1 MKFLK
6 PKAKSKMTENQV
18 TAQVGDKEITIGSG
32 HITKQADGTVTV
44 QMGETIVMT
53 AVVAATKGR
62 DGQDWFPLQVDY
74 RERASA
80 CGQIPGNYFRREG
93 RPSDKEILTCRL
105 TDRPIRPLF
114 SKGWFN
120 ECQVY
125 GLLLSADGENE
136 PDVMS
141 ILGASAALMVSDI
154 PWAGPLGAV
163 RVARIDGKFVANP
176 TNDELAE
183 SDLDLLYV
191 GNETDVVMYEG
202 SADQIT
208 EVDFIEALKFGQE
221 CCVPQ
226 IEAQKELAKI
236 CGKEKR
242 DISDQLFV
250 VPPAIFEKAEEL
262 GGGDRIVEAL
272 LTVAKLERERKVSAI
287 KDEVATKLR
296 EEFGED
302 QVTDSVVEQ
311 AFYHIQKTALR
322 GLILD
327 KGKRLDGRSL
337 DELRAIQC
345 EVGVLPR
352 THGSALFTRGETQ
365 ALVTTTLGTTDAT
378 QRFDNYTG
386 GPDSKQF
393 ILHYNFPNYSVG
405 ETGRIMGPGRREVG
419 HGALAERSLLP
430 MLPMDDN
437 YPYAVRQI
445 AEILESNGSSSMASV
460 CGGSLSLLDAGV
472 EMKGACAG
480 ISIGICTQLDD
491 NDKIE
496 KYRILTD
503 IMGWEDAFCDMDC
516 KIAGSKE
523 GITGFQLDLK
533 LKGLP
538 MNIMEEAIEAA
549 RVARHAIIDI
559 MNETISEPG
568 EMSPYA
574 PRITQLK
581 VDPDKIGMIIGPGG
595 KNIKRIVEESG
606 CEVNIEDDGT
616 VNIYSL
622 NPEGMKVAIEEIEG
636 MTAEAEIGKI
646 YHGTVVT
653 VKDFGCFVEFLPGKD
668 GLCHISEL
676 ANTRVNRTEDVVKEG
691 EQIHVKC
698 LGVDERGKVKLS
710 RKAAMAEMNGE
721 VDEAGGD
728 SGNNVAP
735 AREKRQVSEEEP
747 EEGKLYHGTVVT
759 IKDFGCFVEF
769 LPGRDGL
776 CHVSELAT
784 SRVKNVDDIVQM
796 GDKIWVKCLG
806 IDERG
811 KVRLSRKAAIADREA
826 EEGAPEED

>member
-1 MKFLK
+1 
-6 PKAKSKMTENQV
+6 
-18 TAQVGDKEITIGSG
+18 
-32 HITKQADGTVTV
+32 
-44 QMGETIVMT
+44 MGETIVMT
-53 AVVAATKGR
+53 AVVAANKSR

-80 CGQIPGNYFRREG
+80 CGVIPGNYFRREG

-114 SKGWFN
+114 NKGWFN

-136 PDVMS
+136 PDVLS

-176 TNDELAE
+176 TNDEMAE

-208 EVDFIEALKFGQE
+208 EADFIKALKFGQE

-226 IEAQKELAKI
+226 IEAQKELVKK

-250 VPPAIFEKAEEL
+250 VPPAIFDKAEEL

-272 LTVAKLERERKVSAI
+272 LTVAKLEREHKVSAI
-287 KDEVATKLR
+287 KDEVAAKLR

-302 QVTDSVVEQ
+302 KVTGPVVDQ

-322 GLILD
+322 GLILE

-337 DELRAIQC
+337 DTLRPVQC

-365 ALVTTTLGTTDAT
+365 ALVTTTLGTTDDA
-378 QRFDNYTG
+378 QRFDSYTG
-386 GPDSKQF
+386 GPDRKQF
-393 ILHYNFPNYSVG
+393 LLHYNFPNYSVG

-437 YPYAVRQI
+437 YPYAVRLI

-460 CGGSLSLLDAGV
+460 CGGSLALMNAGV

-480 ISIGICTQLDD
+480 ISIGICTDLDD
-491 NDKIE
+491 DGKITDH
-496 KYRILTD
+496 RILTD

-538 MNIMEEAIEAA
+538 MDIMEEAIEAA
-549 RVARHAIIDI
+549 RVARHNIIDT
-559 MNETISEPG
+559 MNETISEAG

-581 VDPDKIGMIIGPGG
+581 VDPDKIGLIIGPGG

-606 CEVNIEDDGT
+606 CEINIEDDGT

-622 NPEGMKVAIEEIEG
+622 NPEGMQVAVEEIEG
-636 MTAEAEIGKI
+636 MTAEPEVGRV
-646 YHGTVVT
+646 YEGTVVSI
-653 VKDFGCFVEFLPGKD
+653 KDFGCFVEFLPGKD

-676 ANTRVNRTEDVVKEG
+676 SDKRVDKATDVVKEG
-691 EQIHVKC
+691 DRIPVK
-698 LGVDERGKVKLS
+698 LIGVDERGKVRLS
-710 RKAAMAEMNGE
+710 RKAAM
-721 VDEAGGD
+721 VD
-728 SGNNVAP
+728 SGEIEAP
-735 AREKRQVSEEEP
+735 AEDEGSNNSKPEREVSDEEP
-747 EEGKLYHGTVVT
+747 EVGKLYQGTVVT
-759 IKDFGCFVEF
+759 VKEYGAFVEF

-776 CHVSELAT
+776 CHVSELA
-784 SRVKNVDDIVQM
+784 SARVKNVEDIAKV
-796 GDKIWVKCLG
+796 GDKIWVKLLE

-811 KVRLSRKAAIADREA
+811 KVRLSRKAALEEREA
-826 EEGAPEED
+826 AEEEA

>member
-208 EVDFIEALKFGQE
+208 EADFIEALKFGQE

-287 KDEVATKLR
+287 KDEVAAKLR

-776 CHVSELAT
+776 CHVSELAN

-826 EEGAPEED
+826 EESAPEEE

>member
-1 MKFLK
+1 
-6 PKAKSKMTENQV
+6 MTNDQV
-18 TAQVGDKEITIGSG
+18 TAKVGDKEITIGSG

-53 AVVAATKGR
+53 AVVAATKSR

-80 CGQIPGNYFRREG
+80 CGVIPGNYFRREG

-114 SKGWFN
+114 NKGWFN

-136 PDVMS
+136 PDVLS

-176 TNDELAE
+176 TNDEMAE

-208 EVDFIEALKFGQE
+208 EADFIKALKFGQE
-221 CCVPQ
+221 CCIPQ
-226 IEAQKELAKI
+226 IEAQKELVKK

-250 VPPAIFEKAEEL
+250 VPPAIFDKAEEL

-272 LTVAKLERERKVSAI
+272 LTVAKLEREHKVSAI
-287 KDEVATKLR
+287 KDEVAAKLR

-302 QVTDSVVEQ
+302 KVTGPVVDQ

-322 GLILD
+322 GLILE

-337 DELRAIQC
+337 DTLRPVQC

-365 ALVTTTLGTTDAT
+365 ALVTTTLGTTDDA
-378 QRFDNYTG
+378 QRFDSYTG
-386 GPDSKQF
+386 GPDRKQF
-393 ILHYNFPNYSVG
+393 LLHYNFPNYSVG

-437 YPYAVRQI
+437 YPYAVRLI

-460 CGGSLSLLDAGV
+460 CGGSLALMNAGV

-480 ISIGICTQLDD
+480 ISIGICTDLDGD
-491 NDKIE
+491 GKITDH
-496 KYRILTD
+496 RILTD

-538 MNIMEEAIEAA
+538 MDIMEEAIEAA
-549 RVARHAIIDI
+549 RVARHNIIDT
-559 MNETISEPG
+559 MNETISEAG

-581 VDPDKIGMIIGPGG
+581 VDPDKIGLIIGPGG

-606 CEVNIEDDGT
+606 CEINIEDDGT

-622 NPEGMKVAIEEIEG
+622 NPEGMQVAVEEIEG
-636 MTAEAEIGKI
+636 MTAEPEVGRV
-646 YHGTVVT
+646 YEGTVVSI
-653 VKDFGCFVEFLPGKD
+653 KDFGCFVEFLPGKD

-676 ANTRVNRTEDVVKEG
+676 SDKRVDKATDVVKEG
-691 EQIHVKC
+691 DRIPVK
-698 LGVDERGKVKLS
+698 LIGVDERGKVRLS
-710 RKAAMAEMNGE
+710 RKAAM
-721 VDEAGGD
+721 VD
-728 SGNNVAP
+728 SGEIEAP
-735 AREKRQVSEEEP
+735 AEDEGSNNSKPEREVSDEEP
-747 EEGKLYHGTVVT
+747 EVGKLYQGTVVT
-759 IKDFGCFVEF
+759 VKEYGAFVEF

-776 CHVSELAT
+776 CHVSELA
-784 SRVKNVDDIVQM
+784 SARVKNVEDIAKV
-796 GDKIWVKCLG
+796 GDKIWVKLLE

-811 KVRLSRKAAIADREA
+811 KVRLSRKAALEEREA
-826 EEGAPEED
+826 AEEEA

>member
-1 MKFLK
+1 
-6 PKAKSKMTENQV
+6 MTNDQV
-18 TAQVGDKEITIGSG
+18 TAKVGDKEITIGSG

-62 DGQDWFPLQVDY
+62 DGQDWFTLQVDY

-80 CGQIPGNYFRREG
+80 CGVIPGNYFRREG

-114 SKGWFN
+114 NKGWFN

-136 PDVMS
+136 PDVLS

-176 TNDELAE
+176 TNDEMAE

-208 EVDFIEALKFGQE
+208 EADFIKALKFGQE

-226 IEAQKELAKI
+226 IEAQKELAKK

-272 LTVAKLERERKVSAI
+272 LTVAKLEREKKVSAI

-302 QVTDSVVEQ
+302 EVTDPVVDQ

-322 GLILD
+322 GLILE

-337 DELRAIQC
+337 DALRPVQC

-365 ALVTTTLGTTDAT
+365 ALVTTTLGTTDDA
-378 QRFDNYTG
+378 QRFDSYTG
-386 GPDSKQF
+386 GPDRKQF
-393 ILHYNFPNYSVG
+393 LLHYNFPNYSVG

-437 YPYAVRQI
+437 YPYAVRLI

-460 CGGSLSLLDAGV
+460 CGGSLALMNAGV

-480 ISIGICTQLDD
+480 ISIGICTDLDD
-491 NDKIE
+491 DGKITDH
-496 KYRILTD
+496 RILTD

-538 MNIMEEAIEAA
+538 MSIMEEAIEAA
-549 RVARHAIIDI
+549 RVARHNIIDT
-559 MNETISEPG
+559 MNETISEAG

-581 VDPDKIGMIIGPGG
+581 VDPDKIGLIIGPGG

-606 CEVNIEDDGT
+606 CEINIEDDGT

-622 NPEGMKVAIEEIEG
+622 NPEGMQVAVEEIEG
-636 MTAEAEIGKI
+636 MTAEPEVGRV
-646 YHGTVVT
+646 YEGTVVSI
-653 VKDFGCFVEFLPGKD
+653 KDFGCFVEFLPGKD

-676 ANTRVNRTEDVVKEG
+676 SDKRVDKATDVVKEG
-691 EQIHVKC
+691 DRIPVK
-698 LGVDERGKVKLS
+698 LIGVDERGKVRLS
-710 RKAAMAEMNGE
+710 RKAAM
-721 VDEAGGD
+721 VD
-728 SGNNVAP
+728 SGEIEAP
-735 AREKRQVSEEEP
+735 AEDEGSNNSKPEREVSDEEP
-747 EEGKLYHGTVVT
+747 EVGKLYQGTVVT
-759 IKDFGCFVEF
+759 VKEYGAFVEF

-776 CHVSELAT
+776 CHVSELA
-784 SRVKNVDDIVQM
+784 SARVKNVEDIAKV
-796 GDKIWVKCLG
+796 GDKIWVKLLE

-811 KVRLSRKAAIADREA
+811 KVRLSRKAALEEREA
-826 EEGAPEED
+826 AEEEA

>member
-1 MKFLK
+1 
-6 PKAKSKMTENQV
+6 MTNDQV
-18 TAQVGDKEITIGSG
+18 TAKVGDKEITIGSG

-80 CGQIPGNYFRREG
+80 CGVIPGNYFRREG

-114 SKGWFN
+114 NKGWFN

-136 PDVMS
+136 PDVLS

-176 TNDELAE
+176 TNDEMAE

-202 SADQIT
+202 SAEQIT
-208 EVDFIEALKFGQE
+208 EADFIKALKFGQE

-226 IEAQKELAKI
+226 IEAQKELAKK

-272 LTVAKLERERKVSAI
+272 LTVAKLEREKKVSAI

-302 QVTDSVVEQ
+302 EVTGPVVDQ

-322 GLILD
+322 GLILE

-337 DELRAIQC
+337 DELRPVQC

-365 ALVTTTLGTTDAT
+365 ALVTTTLGTTDDA
-378 QRFDNYTG
+378 QRFDSYTG
-386 GPDSKQF
+386 GPDRKQF
-393 ILHYNFPNYSVG
+393 LLHYNFPNYSVG

-437 YPYAVRQI
+437 YPYAVRLI

-460 CGGSLSLLDAGV
+460 CGGSLALMNAGV

-480 ISIGICTQLDD
+480 ISIGICTDLDD
-491 NDKIE
+491 DGKIIDHQ
-496 KYRILTD
+496 ILTD

-549 RVARHAIIDI
+549 RVARHNIIDT
-559 MNETISEPG
+559 MNETISEAG

-581 VDPDKIGMIIGPGG
+581 VDPDKIGLIIGPGG

-606 CEVNIEDDGT
+606 CEINIEDDGT

-622 NPEGMKVAIEEIEG
+622 NPEGMQVAVEEIEG
-636 MTAEAEIGKI
+636 MTAEPEVGRV
-646 YHGTVVT
+646 YEGTVVSI
-653 VKDFGCFVEFLPGKD
+653 KDFGCFVEFLPGKD

-676 ANTRVNRTEDVVKEG
+676 SDKRVDKATDVVKEG
-691 EQIHVKC
+691 DRIPVK
-698 LGVDERGKVKLS
+698 LIGVDERGKVRLS
-710 RKAAMAEMNGE
+710 RKAAMI
-721 VDEAGGD
+721 D
-728 SGNNVAP
+728 SGEIEAP
-735 AREKRQVSEEEP
+735 AEDEGGNSKPEREVSDEEP
-747 EEGKLYHGTVVT
+747 EVGKLYQGTVVT
-759 IKDFGCFVEF
+759 VKEYGAFVEF

-776 CHVSELAT
+776 CHVSELA
-784 SRVKNVDDIVQM
+784 SARVKNVEDIAKV
-796 GDKIWVKCLG
+796 GDKIWVKLLE

-811 KVRLSRKAAIADREA
+811 KVRLSRKAALEEREA
-826 EEGAPEED
+826 AEEEA

>member
-1 MKFLK
+1 
-6 PKAKSKMTENQV
+6 MTEHQV
-18 TAQVGDKEITIGSG
+18 TAKCGDKEITIGSG
-32 HITKQADGTVTV
+32 NIAKQSDGTVTV

-53 AVVAATKGR
+53 AVVADTKGR
-62 DGQDWFPLQVDY
+62 EGADFFPLQVDY

-93 RPSDKEILTCRL
+93 RPSDKEILTMRL

-114 SKGWFN
+114 KKGWFN

-136 PDVMS
+136 PDVLS
-141 ILGASAALMVSDI
+141 ILGASAALTISDI
-154 PWAGPLGAV
+154 PWDGPLGAV
-163 RVARIDGKFVANP
+163 RVARVDGKFVANP
-176 TNDELAE
+176 THDEMAE

-208 EVDFIEALKFGQE
+208 EADFIEALKFGQE

-226 IEAQKELAKI
+226 IEAQKKLAEKV
-236 CGKEKR
+236 GVTKR
-242 DISDQLFV
+242 DISNQLLS
-250 VPPAIFEKAEEL
+250 VPEEIL
-262 GGGDRIVEAL
+262 NEAKRIAGDRVIPAL
-272 LTVAKLERERKVSAI
+272 LTKGKQARIDACKKI
-287 KDEVATKLR
+287 QDEVREKLVEKFGKENVPGLDWER
-296 EEFGED
+296 TPEFIIN
-302 QVTDSVVEQ
+302 S
-311 AFYHIQKTALR
+311 AWYHIRKEAVR
-322 GLILD
+322 SMILNE
-327 KGKRLDGRSL
+327 GKRLDGR
-337 DELRAIQC
+337 EPGGLRTITC

-365 ALVTTTLGTTDAT
+365 ALVTTTLGTTDDA
-378 QRFDNYTG
+378 QRFDSYTG
-386 GPDSKQF
+386 GPDRKQF

-405 ETGRIMGPGRREVG
+405 ETGRIMGPGRREIG

-430 MLPMDDN
+430 MIPIDDN
-437 YPYAVRQI
+437 YPYAVRLI

-460 CGGSLSLLDAGV
+460 CGGSLSLMNAGV

-480 ISIGICTQLDD
+480 ISIGICAQLDD
-491 NDKIE
+491 NDQITD
-496 KYRILTD
+496 YRILTD

-538 MNIMEEAIEAA
+538 MNIMEEAIE
-549 RVARHAIIDI
+549 VARKARHEIIDI
-559 MNETISEPG
+559 MNKTISEPG

-581 VDPDKIGMIIGPGG
+581 VEPDKIGLIIGPGG

-606 CEVNIEDDGT
+606 CEINIEDDGT

-622 NPEGMKVAIEEIEG
+622 NPEGMKVAVEEIEG

-653 VKDFGCFVEFLPGKD
+653 IKDFGCFVEFMPGKD

-676 ANTRVNRTEDVVKEG
+676 ANTRVERTEDVVKEG
-691 EQIHVKC
+691 DRIHVKC

-721 VDEAGGD
+721 VDETGGD
-728 SGNNVAP
+728 SGRSSGP
-735 AREKRQVSEEEP
+735 AREKREVSEEEP

-769 LPGRDGL
+769 IPGRDGL
-776 CHVSELAT
+776 VHVSELAT
-784 SRVKNVDDIVQM
+784 SRVKHVEDIVQM

-806 IDERG
+806 IDDRG

-826 EEGAPEED
+826 EESAPVEA

>member
-1 MKFLK
+1 
-6 PKAKSKMTENQV
+6 MTEHQV
-18 TAQVGDKEITIGSG
+18 TAKCGDKEITIGSG

-62 DGQDWFPLQVDY
+62 EGQDWFPLQVDY

-93 RPSDKEILTCRL
+93 RPSDKEVLTCRL

-163 RVARIDGKFVANP
+163 RVGRVGGKFVANP
-176 TNDELAE
+176 THEEMAE

-208 EVDFIEALKFGQE
+208 EADFIDALKFGQE
-221 CCVPQ
+221 CCLPQ
-226 IEAQKELAKI
+226 IAAQKELVEK

-250 VPPAIFEKAEEL
+250 VPDEIFKKAEEL
-262 GGGDRIVEAL
+262 GGGDRIEKAL
-272 LTVAKLERERKVSAI
+272 KTVIKLERERKVSAI
-287 KDEVATKLR
+287 KDEVAVKLR
-296 EEFGED
+296 EEFGDEA
-302 QVTDSVVEQ
+302 VTDAVVDQ

-322 GLILD
+322 GLILE
-327 KGKRLDGRSL
+327 KGERLDDRGL
-337 DELRAIQC
+337 DKLRPIQC

-365 ALVTTTLGTTDAT
+365 ALVTTTLGTTDDA
-378 QRFDNYTG
+378 QRFDSYTG
-386 GPDSKQF
+386 GADRKQF

-430 MLPMDDN
+430 MLPMDEN

-445 AEILESNGSSSMASV
+445 AEVLESNGSSSMASV
-460 CGGSLSLLDAGV
+460 CGGSLSLMNAGV

-480 ISIGICTQLDD
+480 ISIGICTKLDD
-491 NDKIE
+491 NDKIAD
-496 KYRILTD
+496 YRILTD

-538 MNIMEEAIEAA
+538 MSIMEEAIEAA
-549 RVARHAIIDI
+549 RKSRHEIIDI

-574 PRITQLK
+574 PRITQLQ
-581 VDPDKIGMIIGPGG
+581 VAPDKIGMIIGPGG

-606 CEVNIEDDGT
+606 CEINIEDDGT

-622 NPEGMKVAIEEIEG
+622 NPEGMQVAVEEIEG
-636 MTAEAEIGKI
+636 MTAEAETGKI

-653 VKDFGCFVEFLPGKD
+653 IKDFGCFVEFLPGQD

-691 EQIHVKC
+691 DRIHVKC

-710 RKAAMAEMNGE
+710 RKAAMAELDGE
-721 VDEAGGD
+721 D
-728 SGNNVAP
+728 VAEDNQDYEDAPP
-735 AREKRQVSEEEP
+735 AREEREVSEEEA

-759 IKDFGCFVEF
+759 IKEYGCFVEY

-776 CHVSELAT
+776 CHISELADF
-784 SRVKNVDDIVQM
+784 RVKNVEDLVKE

-806 IDERG
+806 VDERG
-811 KVRLSRKAAIADREA
+811 KVKLSRKAAKADREA
-826 EEGAPEED
+826 EEAKEAPEEVEA

>member
-1 MKFLK
+1 
-6 PKAKSKMTENQV
+6 MTNDQV
-18 TAQVGDKEITIGSG
+18 TAKVGDKEITIGSG

-80 CGQIPGNYFRREG
+80 CGVIPGNYFRREG

-114 SKGWFN
+114 NKGWFN

-136 PDVMS
+136 PDVLS

-176 TNDELAE
+176 TNDEMAE

-202 SADQIT
+202 SAEQIT
-208 EVDFIEALKFGQE
+208 EADFIKALKFGQE

-226 IEAQKELAKI
+226 IEAQKELAKK

-250 VPPAIFEKAEEL
+250 VPPAIFDKAEEL

-272 LTVAKLERERKVSAI
+272 LTVAKLEREKKVSAI

-302 QVTDSVVEQ
+302 EVTGPVVDQ

-322 GLILD
+322 GLILE

-337 DELRAIQC
+337 DALRPVQC

-365 ALVTTTLGTTDAT
+365 ALVTTTLGTTDDA
-378 QRFDNYTG
+378 QRFDSYTG
-386 GPDSKQF
+386 GPDRKQF
-393 ILHYNFPNYSVG
+393 LLHYNFPNYSVG

-437 YPYAVRQI
+437 YPYAVRLI

-460 CGGSLSLLDAGV
+460 CGGSLALMNAGV

-480 ISIGICTQLDD
+480 ISIGICTDLDD
-491 NDKIE
+491 DGKITDH
-496 KYRILTD
+496 RILTD

-538 MNIMEEAIEAA
+538 MSIMEEAIEAA
-549 RVARHAIIDI
+549 RVARHNIIDT
-559 MNETISEPG
+559 MNETISEAG

-581 VDPDKIGMIIGPGG
+581 VDPDKIGLIIGPGG

-606 CEVNIEDDGT
+606 CEINIEDDGT

-622 NPEGMKVAIEEIEG
+622 NPEGMQVAVEEIEG
-636 MTAEAEIGKI
+636 MTAEPEVGRV
-646 YHGTVVT
+646 YEGTVVSI
-653 VKDFGCFVEFLPGKD
+653 KDFGCFVEFLPGKD

-676 ANTRVNRTEDVVKEG
+676 SDKRVDKATDVVKEG
-691 EQIHVKC
+691 DRIPVK
-698 LGVDERGKVKLS
+698 LIGVDERGKVRLS
-710 RKAAMAEMNGE
+710 RKAAM
-721 VDEAGGD
+721 VD
-728 SGNNVAP
+728 SGEIEAP
-735 AREKRQVSEEEP
+735 AEDEGSNNSKPEREVSDEEP
-747 EEGKLYHGTVVT
+747 EVGKLYQGTVVT
-759 IKDFGCFVEF
+759 VKEYGAFVEF

-776 CHVSELAT
+776 CHVSELA
-784 SRVKNVDDIVQM
+784 SARVKNVEDIAKV
-796 GDKIWVKCLG
+796 GDKIWVKLLE

-811 KVRLSRKAAIADREA
+811 KVRLSRKAALEEREA
-826 EEGAPEED
+826 AEEEA

>member
-1 MKFLK
+1 
-6 PKAKSKMTENQV
+6 MTEHKV
-18 TAQVGDKEITIGSG
+18 TAKCGDKEITIGSG
-32 HITKQADGTVTV
+32 HIAKQADGTVTV
-44 QMGETIVMT
+44 QMGDTIVMT
-53 AVVAATKGR
+53 AVVAATKSR
-62 DGQDWFPLQVDY
+62 EGQDWFPLQVDY

-80 CGQIPGNYFRREG
+80 CGQIPGNYFSREG

-114 SKGWFN
+114 PKGWFN

-125 GLLLSADGENE
+125 GLMLSADGENE

-141 ILGASAALMVSDI
+141 ILGASAALTISDI

-163 RVARIDGKFVANP
+163 RVGRVEGEFVANP
-176 TNDELAE
+176 THEEMAE

-202 SADQIT
+202 SADQIA
-208 EVDFIEALKFGQE
+208 EADFISALKFAQE

-226 IEAQKELAKI
+226 IVAQNELQAK

-250 VPPAIFEKAEEL
+250 VPPAIFKKADAL
-262 GGGDRIVEAL
+262 AGGNIVEAL
-272 LTVAKLERERKVSAI
+272 LTEAKLEREHKVGAI
-287 KDEVATKLR
+287 KDDVAAKLR

-302 QVTDSVVEQ
+302 KVSDAVVDQ

-322 GLILD
+322 GLILED
-327 KGKRLDGRSL
+327 GKRLDGRSFG
-337 DELRAIQC
+337 DLRKIQC

-365 ALVTTTLGTTDAT
+365 ALVTTTLGTTDDA
-378 QRFDNYTG
+378 QRFDSYTG
-386 GPDSKQF
+386 GEDRKQF

-437 YPYAVRQI
+437 YPYAVRLI

-460 CGGSLSLLDAGV
+460 CGGSLSMMNAGV
-472 EMKGACAG
+472 AIKSACAG
-480 ISIGICTQLDD
+480 ISIGICTTLDD
-491 NDKIE
+491 NEKITDH
-496 KYRILTD
+496 RILTD
-503 IMGWEDAFCDMDC
+503 IVGWEDAFCDMDC

-549 RVARHAIIDI
+549 KKARYEIIDI
-559 MNETISEPG
+559 MNATISEPG

-581 VDPDKIGMIIGPGG
+581 VEPDKIGMIIGPGG

-606 CEVNIEDDGT
+606 CEINIEDDGT

-622 NPEGMKVAIEEIEG
+622 NPEGMKVAVDEIEG
-636 MTAEAEIGKI
+636 MTAEVEVGKI
-646 YHGTVVT
+646 YNGTVVT
-653 VKDFGCFVEFLPGKD
+653 IKDFGCFVEFMPGRD

-676 ANTRVNRTEDVVKEG
+676 ANTRVNKTEDIAKVG
-691 EQIHVKC
+691 DQIKVKC
-698 LGVDERGKVKLS
+698 LGVDENGKVRLS
-710 RKAAMAEMNGE
+710 RKAALAELDGE
-721 VDEAGGD
+721 VDETGGHD
-728 SGNNVAP
+728 SEPAP
-735 AREKRQVSEEEP
+735 KREVSDEEP

-759 IKDFGCFVEF
+759 IKEYGCFVEY
-769 LPGRDGL
+769 LQGRDGL
-776 CHVSELAT
+776 CHISELADF
-784 SRVKNVDDIVQM
+784 RVKKVEDLVKE

-806 IDERG
+806 VDERG
-811 KVRLSRKAAIADREA
+811 KVRLSRKAATADREA
-826 EEGAPEED
+826 QDASEQEATEEVEA

>member
-1 MKFLK
+1 
-6 PKAKSKMTENQV
+6 MTNDQV
-18 TAQVGDKEITIGSG
+18 TAKVGDKEITIGSG

-80 CGQIPGNYFRREG
+80 CGVIPGNYFRREG

-114 SKGWFN
+114 NKGWFN

-136 PDVMS
+136 PDVLS

-176 TNDELAE
+176 TNDEMAE

-208 EVDFIEALKFGQE
+208 EADFIKALKFGQE

-226 IEAQKELAKI
+226 IEAQKELAKK

-272 LTVAKLERERKVSAI
+272 LTVAKLEREKKVSAI
-287 KDEVATKLR
+287 KDEVAAKLR

-302 QVTDSVVEQ
+302 EVTGPVVDQ

-322 GLILD
+322 GLILE

-337 DELRAIQC
+337 DALRPVQC

-365 ALVTTTLGTTDAT
+365 ALVTTTLGTTDDA
-378 QRFDNYTG
+378 QRFDSYTG
-386 GPDSKQF
+386 GPDRKQF
-393 ILHYNFPNYSVG
+393 LLHYNFPNYSVG

-437 YPYAVRQI
+437 YPYAVRLI

-460 CGGSLSLLDAGV
+460 CGGSLALMNAGV

-480 ISIGICTQLDD
+480 ISIGICTDLDD
-491 NDKIE
+491 DGKITDH
-496 KYRILTD
+496 RILTD

-549 RVARHAIIDI
+549 RVARHNIIDT
-559 MNETISEPG
+559 MNETISEAG

-581 VDPDKIGMIIGPGG
+581 VDPDKIGLIIGPGG

-606 CEVNIEDDGT
+606 CEINIEDDGT

-622 NPEGMKVAIEEIEG
+622 NPEGMQVAVEEIEG
-636 MTAEAEIGKI
+636 MTAEPEVGRV
-646 YHGTVVT
+646 YEGTVVSI
-653 VKDFGCFVEFLPGKD
+653 KDFGCFVEFLPGKD

-676 ANTRVNRTEDVVKEG
+676 SDKRVDKATDVVKEG
-691 EQIHVKC
+691 DRIPVK
-698 LGVDERGKVKLS
+698 LIGVDERGKVRLS
-710 RKAAMAEMNGE
+710 RKAAM
-721 VDEAGGD
+721 VD
-728 SGNNVAP
+728 SGEIEAP
-735 AREKRQVSEEEP
+735 AEDEGSNNSKPEREVSDEEP
-747 EEGKLYHGTVVT
+747 EVGKLYQGTVVT
-759 IKDFGCFVEF
+759 VKEYGAFVEF

-776 CHVSELAT
+776 CHVSELA
-784 SRVKNVDDIVQM
+784 SARVKNVEDIAKV
-796 GDKIWVKCLG
+796 GDKIWVKLLE

-811 KVRLSRKAAIADREA
+811 KVRLSRKAALEEREA
-826 EEGAPEED
+826 AEEEA

>member
-1 MKFLK
+1 
-6 PKAKSKMTENQV
+6 MTEHKV
-18 TAQVGDKEITIGSG
+18 TAKCGDKEITIGSG
-32 HITKQADGTVTV
+32 HIAKQADGTVTV
-44 QMGETIVMT
+44 QMGDTIVMT
-53 AVVAATKGR
+53 AVVAATKSR
-62 DGQDWFPLQVDY
+62 EGQDWFPLQVDY

-114 SKGWFN
+114 PKGWFN

-125 GLLLSADGENE
+125 GLMLSADGENE

-141 ILGASAALMVSDI
+141 ILGASAALTISDI

-163 RVARIDGKFVANP
+163 RVGRVEGEFVANP
-176 TNDELAE
+176 THEEMAE

-202 SADQIT
+202 SADQIA
-208 EVDFIEALKFGQE
+208 EADFISALKFAQE

-226 IEAQKELAKI
+226 IVAQKELQAK

-250 VPPAIFEKAEEL
+250 VPPAIFKKADTL
-262 GGGDRIVEAL
+262 AGGNIVEAL
-272 LTVAKLERERKVSAI
+272 LTEAKLEREHKVGAI
-287 KDEVATKLR
+287 KDDVAAKLR
-296 EEFGED
+296 EEFGD
-302 QVTDSVVEQ
+302 DKVSDAVVDQ

-322 GLILD
+322 GLILED
-327 KGKRLDGRSL
+327 GKRLDGRSFG
-337 DELRAIQC
+337 DLRKIQC

-365 ALVTTTLGTTDAT
+365 ALVTTTLGTTDDA
-378 QRFDNYTG
+378 QRFDSYTG
-386 GPDSKQF
+386 GEDRKQF

-437 YPYAVRQI
+437 YPYAVRLI

-460 CGGSLSLLDAGV
+460 CGGSLSMMNAGV
-472 EMKGACAG
+472 AIKSACAG
-480 ISIGICTQLDD
+480 ISIGICTTLDD
-491 NDKIE
+491 NEKITDH
-496 KYRILTD
+496 RILTD
-503 IMGWEDAFCDMDC
+503 IVGWEDAFCDMDC

-549 RVARHAIIDI
+549 KKARYEIIDI
-559 MNETISEPG
+559 MNATISEPG

-581 VDPDKIGMIIGPGG
+581 VEPDKIGMIIGPGG

-606 CEVNIEDDGT
+606 CEINIEDDGT

-622 NPEGMKVAIEEIEG
+622 NPEGMKVAVDEIEG
-636 MTAEAEIGKI
+636 MTAEVEVGKI
-646 YHGTVVT
+646 YNGTVVT
-653 VKDFGCFVEFLPGKD
+653 IKDFGCFVEFMPGRD

-676 ANTRVNRTEDVVKEG
+676 ANTRVNKTEDIAKVG
-691 EQIHVKC
+691 DQIKVKC
-698 LGVDERGKVKLS
+698 LGVDENGKVRLS
-710 RKAAMAEMNGE
+710 RKAALAELNGE
-721 VDEAGGD
+721 VDEAGGHD
-728 SGNNVAP
+728 SDPAP
-735 AREKRQVSEEEP
+735 KREVSDEEP

-759 IKDFGCFVEF
+759 IKEYGCFVEY
-769 LPGRDGL
+769 LQGRDGL
-776 CHVSELAT
+776 CHISELADF
-784 SRVKNVDDIVQM
+784 RVKKVEDLVKE

-806 IDERG
+806 VDERG
-811 KVRLSRKAAIADREA
+811 KVRLSRKAATADREA
-826 EEGAPEED
+826 QDASEQEATEEVEA

>member
-1 MKFLK
+1 MIEHK
-6 PKAKSKMTENQV
+6 V
-18 TAQVGDKEITIGSG
+18 TAPVGDKEISIGSG
-32 HITKQADGTVTV
+32 NITKQADGTVTV

-53 AVVAATKGR
+53 AVVAATKSR
-62 DGQDWFPLQVDY
+62 EGQDWFPLQVDY

-163 RVARIDGKFVANP
+163 RVGRVDGKFVANP
-176 TNDELAE
+176 TNDEMAQ

-208 EVDFIEALKFGQE
+208 EADFIEALKFGQE
-221 CCVPQ
+221 CCIPQ
-226 IEAQKELAKI
+226 IAAQKELAAK
-236 CGKEKR
+236 CGKKKR

-250 VPPAIFEKAEEL
+250 VPPAIFEKAEAL

-272 LTVAKLERERKVSAI
+272 LTVAKLERERKVSNI
-287 KDEVATKLR
+287 KDEVAAKLR

-302 QVTDSVVEQ
+302 EVTDPVVEQ

-322 GLILD
+322 GLILEQ
-327 KGKRLDGRSL
+327 GKRLDGRTL
-337 DELRAIQC
+337 DQLRAIEC
-345 EVGVLPR
+345 KVGVLPR

-365 ALVTTTLGTTDAT
+365 ALVTTTLGTTDDA
-378 QRFDNYTG
+378 QRFDSYTG
-386 GPDSKQF
+386 GPDRKQY

-460 CGGSLSLLDAGV
+460 CGGSLSLMNAGI

-480 ISIGICTQLDD
+480 ISIGICTKLDE
-491 NDKIE
+491 NDKIVDH
-496 KYRILTD
+496 RILTD

-516 KIAGSKE
+516 KIAGSKD

-538 MNIMEEAIEAA
+538 MSIMEEAIEAA
-549 RVARHAIIDI
+549 RVARHAIIDT
-559 MNETISEPG
+559 MNETISEAG

-574 PRITQLK
+574 PRIQQLK
-581 VDPDKIGMIIGPGG
+581 IDPEKIGLIIGPGG

-606 CEVNIEDDGT
+606 CEINIEDDGT

-622 NPEGMKVAIEEIEG
+622 NPEGMQVAVEEIEG
-636 MTAEAEIGKI
+636 MTAEAEVGKI
-646 YHGTVVT
+646 YSGSVV
-653 VKDFGCFVEFLPGKD
+653 
-668 GLCHISEL
+668 S
-676 ANTRVNRTEDVVKEG
+676 
-691 EQIHVKC
+691 
-698 LGVDERGKVKLS
+698 
-710 RKAAMAEMNGE
+710 
-721 VDEAGGD
+721 
-728 SGNNVAP
+728 
-735 AREKRQVSEEEP
+735 
-747 EEGKLYHGTVVT
+747 

-776 CHVSELAT
+776 CHISELAPQ
-784 SRVKNVDDIVQM
+784 RVDKTEDVVKE
-796 GDKIWVKCLG
+796 GDVIKVKCLG
-806 IDERG
+806 VDERG
-811 KVRLSRKAAIADREA
+811 KVRLSRKAALIELGEA
-826 EEGAPEED
+826 EEVEEEDSRPAREEREVSDEEPEEGKTYQGTVVTIKDYGCFVEFLPGRDGLVHVSELANSRVKNVKDIVKVGDTIKVKCLGVDERGKVRLSRKAVLADLEAEEEGDEEATPA

>member
-1 MKFLK
+1 
-6 PKAKSKMTENQV
+6 MTENQV

-208 EVDFIEALKFGQE
+208 EADFIEALKFGQE

-287 KDEVATKLR
+287 KDEVAAKLR

-776 CHVSELAT
+776 CHVSELAN

-826 EEGAPEED
+826 EESAPEEE

>member
-1 MKFLK
+1 
-6 PKAKSKMTENQV
+6 MTEHQV
-18 TAQVGDKEITIGSG
+18 TAKFGDKEITIGSG

-114 SKGWFN
+114 NKGWFN

-176 TNDELAE
+176 TNDEMAE
-183 SDLDLLYV
+183 SNLDLLYV

-202 SADQIT
+202 SADQIS
-208 EVDFIEALKFGQE
+208 EADFIEALKFGQE

-226 IEAQKELAKI
+226 IEAQKELVKL
-236 CGKEKR
+236 CGKKKR

-287 KDEVATKLR
+287 KDEVAAKLR

-302 QVTDSVVEQ
+302 EVTGPVVEQ
-311 AFYHIQKTALR
+311 AFYHIQKNALR
-322 GLILD
+322 GLILE

-337 DELRAIQC
+337 DTLRDVQC
-345 EVGVLPR
+345 EIGVLPR

-365 ALVTTTLGTTDAT
+365 ALVTTTLGTTDDA
-378 QRFDNYTG
+378 QRFDSYTG
-386 GPDSKQF
+386 GPDRKQF

-430 MLPMDDN
+430 MLPMGDN
-437 YPYAVRQI
+437 YPYAVRLI

-460 CGGSLSLLDAGV
+460 CGGSLSLMNAGV
-472 EMKGACAG
+472 ELKGACAG
-480 ISIGICTQLDD
+480 ISIGICTQLDE
-491 NDKIE
+491 NDKIKE
-496 KYRILTD
+496 YRILTD

-549 RVARHAIIDI
+549 RVARHAIIDT
-559 MNETISEPG
+559 MNETISKAG

-606 CEVNIEDDGT
+606 CEINIEDDGT
-616 VNIYSL
+616 VNVYSL
-622 NPEGMKVAIEEIEG
+622 NPEGMQVAIDEIEG

-653 VKDFGCFVEFLPGKD
+653 IKDFGCFVEFMPGKD

-691 EQIHVKC
+691 DRIHVKC

-721 VDEAGGD
+721 VDETGGE
-728 SGNNVAP
+728 SSRP
-735 AREKRQVSEEEP
+735 AREKREVSDEEP
-747 EEGKLYHGTVVT
+747 EEGKLYQGTVVT

-776 CHVSELAT
+776 VHVSELAQ
-784 SRVKNVDDIVQM
+784 SRVKNVEDIVQM

-806 IDERG
+806 VDERG

-826 EEGAPEED
+826 EESSEPAEA

>member
-1 MKFLK
+1 
-6 PKAKSKMTENQV
+6 MTEHQV
-18 TAQVGDKEITIGSG
+18 TAKCGDKKITIGSG

-44 QMGETIVMT
+44 QTGETIVMT

-62 DGQDWFPLQVDY
+62 EGQDWFPLQVDY

-163 RVARIDGKFVANP
+163 RVGRVDGKFVANP
-176 TNDELAE
+176 TNDEMAE

-208 EVDFIEALKFGQE
+208 EADFIEALKFGQE
-221 CCVPQ
+221 CCLPQ
-226 IEAQKELAKI
+226 IAAQKELVEK

-250 VPPAIFEKAEEL
+250 VPDEIFKKAEEL
-262 GGGDRIVEAL
+262 GGGDRIEKAL
-272 LTVAKLERERKVSAI
+272 KTVVKLERERKVSAI
-287 KDEVATKLR
+287 KDEVAVKLR
-296 EEFGED
+296 EEFGDEA
-302 QVTDSVVEQ
+302 VTDAVVDQ

-322 GLILD
+322 GLILE
-327 KGKRLDGRSL
+327 KGERLDDRGL
-337 DELRAIQC
+337 DKLRPIQC

-365 ALVTTTLGTTDAT
+365 ALVTTTLGTTDDA
-378 QRFDNYTG
+378 QRFDSYTG
-386 GPDSKQF
+386 GADRKQF

-460 CGGSLSLLDAGV
+460 CGGSLSLMNAGV

-480 ISIGICTQLDD
+480 ISIGICTKLDD
-491 NDKIE
+491 NDKIAD
-496 KYRILTD
+496 YRILTD

-538 MNIMEEAIEAA
+538 MSIMEEAIEAA
-549 RVARHAIIDI
+549 RKARHDIIDI

-574 PRITQLK
+574 PRITQLQ
-581 VDPDKIGMIIGPGG
+581 VAPDKIGMIIGPGG

-606 CEVNIEDDGT
+606 CEINIEDDGT

-622 NPEGMKVAIEEIEG
+622 NPEGMKVAVEEIEG
-636 MTAEAEIGKI
+636 MTAEVETGKI

-653 VKDFGCFVEFLPGKD
+653 IKDFGCFVEFLPGQD

-676 ANTRVNRTEDVVKEG
+676 SNTRVNKTEDVVKEG
-691 EQIHVKC
+691 DRIHVKC

-710 RKAAMAEMNGE
+710 RKAAMAELDGE
-721 VDEAGGD
+721 EVAGD
-728 SGNNVAP
+728 DQDYEDAP
-735 AREKRQVSEEEP
+735 PSREEREVSEEEP

-759 IKDFGCFVEF
+759 IKEYGCFVEY

-776 CHVSELAT
+776 CHISELADF
-784 SRVKNVDDIVQM
+784 RVKNVEDLVKE

-806 IDERG
+806 VDDRG
-811 KVRLSRKAAIADREA
+811 KVKLSRKAAKADREA
-826 EEGAPEED
+826 EETEEGPEEVEA

>member
-1 MKFLK
+1 MI
-6 PKAKSKMTENQV
+6 EHQV
-18 TAQVGDKEITIGSG
+18 TANVGDKEITIGSG
-32 HITKQADGTVTV
+32 NITKQADGTVTV

-114 SKGWFN
+114 TKGWFN

-163 RVARIDGKFVANP
+163 RVGRVDGKFVANP
-176 TNDELAE
+176 TNDEMAE

-208 EVDFIEALKFGQE
+208 EADFIEALKFGQE
-221 CCVPQ
+221 CCIPQ
-226 IEAQKELAKI
+226 IAAQKELAAK

-250 VPPAIFEKAEEL
+250 VPPAIFEKAEQL

-272 LTVAKLERERKVSAI
+272 LTVKKLERERKVAAI
-287 KDEVATKLR
+287 KDEVAGKLR
-296 EEFGED
+296 EEFGEEE
-302 QVTDSVVEQ
+302 VTDPVVEQ

-322 GLILD
+322 GLILEQ
-327 KGKRLDGRSL
+327 GKRLDGRTL
-337 DELRAIQC
+337 DQLRDIEC
-345 EVGVLPR
+345 KVGVLPR

-365 ALVTTTLGTTDAT
+365 ALVTTTLGTTDDA
-378 QRFDNYTG
+378 QRFDSYTG
-386 GPDSKQF
+386 GPDSKQY

-460 CGGSLSLLDAGV
+460 CGGSLSLMNAGI

-480 ISIGICTQLDD
+480 ISIGICTKLDED
-491 NDKIE
+491 DKIVDH
-496 KYRILTD
+496 RILTD

-538 MNIMEEAIEAA
+538 MSIMEEAIEAA
-549 RVARHAIIDI
+549 RVARHAIIDT
-559 MNETISEPG
+559 MNETISEAG

-574 PRITQLK
+574 PRIQQLK
-581 VDPDKIGMIIGPGG
+581 IDPEKIGLVIGPGG

-606 CEVNIEDDGT
+606 CEINIEDDGT

-622 NPEGMKVAIEEIEG
+622 NPEGMQVAVEEIEG
-636 MTAEAEIGKI
+636 MTAEAEVGKI
-646 YHGTVVT
+646 YSGSVV
-653 VKDFGCFVEFLPGKD
+653 
-668 GLCHISEL
+668 S
-676 ANTRVNRTEDVVKEG
+676 
-691 EQIHVKC
+691 
-698 LGVDERGKVKLS
+698 
-710 RKAAMAEMNGE
+710 
-721 VDEAGGD
+721 
-728 SGNNVAP
+728 
-735 AREKRQVSEEEP
+735 
-747 EEGKLYHGTVVT
+747 

-776 CHVSELAT
+776 CHISELAPQ
-784 SRVKNVDDIVQM
+784 RVDKTEDVVKE
-796 GDKIWVKCLG
+796 GDVIKVKCLG
-806 IDERG
+806 VDERG
-811 KVRLSRKAAIADREA
+811 KVRLSRKAALIELGEA
-826 EEGAPEED
+826 EEVDEPENSRPPREEREVSDEEPEEGKTYQGTVVTIKDYGCFVEFLPGRDGLVHVSELANSRVKNVKDIVKVGDTINVKCLGVDERGKVRLSRKAVLADLEAEEETGEEAAPA

>member
-1 MKFLK
+1 
-6 PKAKSKMTENQV
+6 MTNDQV
-18 TAQVGDKEITIGSG
+18 TAKVGDKEITIGSG

-80 CGQIPGNYFRREG
+80 CGVIPGNYFRREG

-114 SKGWFN
+114 NKGWFN

-136 PDVMS
+136 PDVLS

-176 TNDELAE
+176 TNDEMAE

-208 EVDFIEALKFGQE
+208 EADFIKALKFGQE

-226 IEAQKELAKI
+226 IEAQKELAKK

-272 LTVAKLERERKVSAI
+272 LTVAKLEREKKVSAI

-302 QVTDSVVEQ
+302 EVTGPVVDQ

-322 GLILD
+322 GLILE

-337 DELRAIQC
+337 DALRPVQC

-365 ALVTTTLGTTDAT
+365 ALVTTTLGTTDDA
-378 QRFDNYTG
+378 QRFDSYTG
-386 GPDSKQF
+386 GPDRKQF
-393 ILHYNFPNYSVG
+393 LLHYNFPNYSVG

-437 YPYAVRQI
+437 YPYAVRLI

-460 CGGSLSLLDAGV
+460 CGGSLALMNAGV

-480 ISIGICTQLDD
+480 ISIGICTDLDD
-491 NDKIE
+491 DGKITDH
-496 KYRILTD
+496 RILTD

-538 MNIMEEAIEAA
+538 MDIMEEAIEAA
-549 RVARHAIIDI
+549 RVARHNIIDT
-559 MNETISEPG
+559 MNETISEAG

-581 VDPDKIGMIIGPGG
+581 VDPDKIGLIIGPGG

-606 CEVNIEDDGT
+606 CEINIEDDGT

-622 NPEGMKVAIEEIEG
+622 NPEGMQVAVEEIEG
-636 MTAEAEIGKI
+636 MTAEPEVGRV
-646 YHGTVVT
+646 YEGTVVSI
-653 VKDFGCFVEFLPGKD
+653 KDFGCFVEFLPGKD

-676 ANTRVNRTEDVVKEG
+676 SDKRVDKATDVVKEG
-691 EQIHVKC
+691 DRIPVK
-698 LGVDERGKVKLS
+698 LIGVDERGKVRLS
-710 RKAAMAEMNGE
+710 RKAAM
-721 VDEAGGD
+721 VD
-728 SGNNVAP
+728 SGEIEAP
-735 AREKRQVSEEEP
+735 AEDEGSNNSKPEREVSDEEP
-747 EEGKLYHGTVVT
+747 EVGKLYQGTVVT
-759 IKDFGCFVEF
+759 VKEYGAFVEF

-776 CHVSELAT
+776 CHVSELA
-784 SRVKNVDDIVQM
+784 SARVKNVEDIAKV
-796 GDKIWVKCLG
+796 GDKIWVKLLE

-811 KVRLSRKAAIADREA
+811 KVRLSRKAALEEREA
-826 EEGAPEED
+826 AEEEA

>member
-1 MKFLK
+1 
-6 PKAKSKMTENQV
+6 MTEHKV
-18 TAQVGDKEITIGSG
+18 TAKCGDKEITIGSG
-32 HITKQADGTVTV
+32 HIAKQADGTVTV
-44 QMGETIVMT
+44 QMGDTIVMT
-53 AVVAATKGR
+53 AVVAATKSR
-62 DGQDWFPLQVDY
+62 EGQDWFPLQVDY

-114 SKGWFN
+114 PKGWFN

-125 GLLLSADGENE
+125 GLMLSADGENE

-141 ILGASAALMVSDI
+141 ILGASAALTISDI

-163 RVARIDGKFVANP
+163 RVGRVEGEFVANP
-176 TNDELAE
+176 THEEMAE

-202 SADQIT
+202 SADQIA
-208 EVDFIEALKFGQE
+208 EADFISALKFAQE

-226 IEAQKELAKI
+226 IVAQNELQAK

-250 VPPAIFEKAEEL
+250 VPPAIFKKADAL
-262 GGGDRIVEAL
+262 AGGNIVEAL
-272 LTVAKLERERKVSAI
+272 LTEAKLEREHKVGAI
-287 KDEVATKLR
+287 KDDVAAKLR
-296 EEFGED
+296 EEFGKD
-302 QVTDSVVEQ
+302 KVSDAVVDQ

-322 GLILD
+322 GLILED
-327 KGKRLDGRSL
+327 GKRLDGRSFG
-337 DELRAIQC
+337 DLRKIQC

-365 ALVTTTLGTTDAT
+365 ALVTTTLGTTDDA
-378 QRFDNYTG
+378 QRFDSYTG
-386 GPDSKQF
+386 GEDRKQF

-437 YPYAVRQI
+437 YPYAVRLI

-460 CGGSLSLLDAGV
+460 CGGSLSMMNAGV
-472 EMKGACAG
+472 AIKSACAG
-480 ISIGICTQLDD
+480 ISIGICTTLDD
-491 NDKIE
+491 NEKITDH
-496 KYRILTD
+496 RILTD
-503 IMGWEDAFCDMDC
+503 IVGWEDAFCDMDC

-549 RVARHAIIDI
+549 KKARYEIIDI
-559 MNETISEPG
+559 MNATISEPG

-581 VDPDKIGMIIGPGG
+581 VEPDKIGMIIGPGG

-606 CEVNIEDDGT
+606 CEINIEDDGT

-622 NPEGMKVAIEEIEG
+622 NPEGMKVAVDEIEG
-636 MTAEAEIGKI
+636 MTAEVEVGKI
-646 YHGTVVT
+646 YNGTVVT
-653 VKDFGCFVEFLPGKD
+653 IKDFGCFVEFMPGRD

-676 ANTRVNRTEDVVKEG
+676 ANTRVNKTEDIAKVG
-691 EQIHVKC
+691 DQIKVKC
-698 LGVDERGKVKLS
+698 LGVDENGKVRLS
-710 RKAAMAEMNGE
+710 RKAALAELDGE
-721 VDEAGGD
+721 VDETGGHD
-728 SGNNVAP
+728 SEPAP
-735 AREKRQVSEEEP
+735 KREVSDEEP

-759 IKDFGCFVEF
+759 IKEYGCFVEY
-769 LPGRDGL
+769 LQGRDGL
-776 CHVSELAT
+776 CHISELADF
-784 SRVKNVDDIVQM
+784 RVKKVEDLVKE

-806 IDERG
+806 VDERG
-811 KVRLSRKAAIADREA
+811 KVRLSRKAATADREA
-826 EEGAPEED
+826 QDASEQEATEEVEA

>member
-1 MKFLK
+1 
-6 PKAKSKMTENQV
+6 MTEKQV
-18 TAQVGDKEITIGSG
+18 TTQVGDKEITIGTG

-62 DGQDWFPLQVDY
+62 EGQDWFPLQVDY
-74 RERASA
+74 RERAFA

-114 SKGWFN
+114 KKGWFN

-136 PDVMS
+136 PDVLS

-154 PWAGPLGAV
+154 PWDGPLGAV
-163 RVARIDGKFVANP
+163 RVGRVDGKFVANP
-176 TNDELAE
+176 TNDEQAE

-208 EVDFIEALKFGQE
+208 EADFIKALKFGQE

-226 IEAQKELAKI
+226 ITAQKELAAE

-250 VPPAIFEKAEEL
+250 VPPAIFEKAETL
-262 GGGDRIVEAL
+262 AGDDIVDAL
-272 LTVAKLERERKVSAI
+272 LTIAKLERENKVGAI
-287 KDEVATKLR
+287 KDNVAAKLR
-296 EEFGED
+296 EEFGEEEI
-302 QVTDSVVEQ
+302 TDAVVDQ
-311 AFYHIQKTALR
+311 AFYHIQKTVLR

-327 KGKRLDGRSL
+327 KGQRLDGRKV
-337 DELRAIQC
+337 DQLREVTC

-365 ALVTTTLGTTDAT
+365 ALVTTTLGTTDDA
-378 QRFDNYTG
+378 QRFDSYTG
-386 GPDSKQF
+386 GVDRKQF

-437 YPYAVRQI
+437 YPYAVRQVS
-445 AEILESNGSSSMASV
+445 EILESNGSSSMASV
-460 CGGSLSLLDAGV
+460 CGGSLSLMDAGV
-472 EMKGACAG
+472 EMKGTCAG
-480 ISIGICTQLDD
+480 ISIGICTKLDD
-491 NDKIE
+491 NDKIDD
-496 KYRILTD
+496 YRILTD

-549 RVARHAIIDI
+549 RKSRHEIIDI
-559 MNETISEPG
+559 MNETISKPG

-581 VDPDKIGMIIGPGG
+581 VDPEKIGMIIGPGG

-653 VKDFGCFVEFLPGKD
+653 IKDFGCFVEFLPGKD

-691 EQIHVKC
+691 DRIHVKC

-710 RKAAMAEMNGE
+710 RKAAMSEMDGE
-721 VDEAGGD
+721 IDEVNGD
-728 SGNNVAP
+728 SVDSTTSP
-735 AREKRQVSEEEP
+735 REKREVSEEEP

-784 SRVKNVDDIVQM
+784 SRVKNVEDIVQT

-806 IDERG
+806 VDDRG

-826 EEGAPEED
+826 EESTPAED

>member
-1 MKFLK
+1 
-6 PKAKSKMTENQV
+6 MTEHQV
-18 TAQVGDKEITIGSG
+18 TAKFGDKEITIGSG

-114 SKGWFN
+114 NKGWFN

-176 TNDELAE
+176 TNDEMAE

-202 SADQIT
+202 SADQIS
-208 EVDFIEALKFGQE
+208 EADFIEALKFGQE

-226 IEAQKELAKI
+226 IEAQKELVKL
-236 CGKEKR
+236 CGKKKR

-287 KDEVATKLR
+287 KDEVAAKLR

-302 QVTDSVVEQ
+302 EVTGPVVEQ
-311 AFYHIQKTALR
+311 AFYHIQKNALR
-322 GLILD
+322 GLILE

-337 DELRAIQC
+337 DTLRDVQC
-345 EVGVLPR
+345 EIGVLPR

-365 ALVTTTLGTTDAT
+365 ALVTTTLGTTDDA
-378 QRFDNYTG
+378 QRFDSYTG
-386 GPDSKQF
+386 GPDRKQF

-430 MLPMDDN
+430 MLPMGDN
-437 YPYAVRQI
+437 YPYAVRLI

-460 CGGSLSLLDAGV
+460 CGGSLALMNAGV
-472 EMKGACAG
+472 ELKGACAG
-480 ISIGICTQLDD
+480 ISIGICTKLDK

-496 KYRILTD
+496 EYRILTD

-538 MNIMEEAIEAA
+538 MNIMVEAIEAA
-549 RVARHAIIDI
+549 RVARHSIIDT
-559 MNETISEPG
+559 MNETISEAG

-606 CEVNIEDDGT
+606 CEINIEDDGT
-616 VNIYSL
+616 VNVYSL
-622 NPEGMKVAIEEIEG
+622 NPEGMQVAIDEIEG

-653 VKDFGCFVEFLPGKD
+653 IKDFGCFVEFMPGKD

-691 EQIHVKC
+691 DRIHVKC

-721 VDEAGGD
+721 VDETGGE
-728 SGNNVAP
+728 SSRP
-735 AREKRQVSEEEP
+735 AREKREVSDEEP
-747 EEGKLYHGTVVT
+747 EEGKLYQGTVVT

-776 CHVSELAT
+776 VHVSELAQ
-784 SRVKNVDDIVQM
+784 SRVKNVEDIVQM

-806 IDERG
+806 VDERG

-826 EEGAPEED
+826 EESSEPVEA

>member
-1 MKFLK
+1 
-6 PKAKSKMTENQV
+6 MTNDQV
-18 TAQVGDKEITIGSG
+18 TAKVGDKEITIGSG

-80 CGQIPGNYFRREG
+80 CGVIPGNYFRREG

-114 SKGWFN
+114 NKGWFN

-136 PDVMS
+136 PDVLS

-163 RVARIDGKFVANP
+163 RVARIEGKFVANP
-176 TNDELAE
+176 TNDEMAE

-208 EVDFIEALKFGQE
+208 EADFIKALKFGQE
-221 CCVPQ
+221 CCIPQ
-226 IEAQKELAKI
+226 IEAQKELVKK

-272 LTVAKLERERKVSAI
+272 LTVAKLEREKKVSAI

-302 QVTDSVVEQ
+302 EVTGPVVDQ

-322 GLILD
+322 GLILEN
-327 KGKRLDGRSL
+327 GKRLDGRSL
-337 DELRAIQC
+337 DALRPVQC

-365 ALVTTTLGTTDAT
+365 ALVTTTLGTTDDA
-378 QRFDNYTG
+378 QRFDSYTG
-386 GPDSKQF
+386 GPDRKQF
-393 ILHYNFPNYSVG
+393 LLHYNFPNYSVG

-437 YPYAVRQI
+437 YPYAVRLI

-460 CGGSLSLLDAGV
+460 CGGSLALMNAGV

-480 ISIGICTQLDD
+480 ISIGICTDLDD
-491 NDKIE
+491 DGKIIDHQ
-496 KYRILTD
+496 ILTD

-549 RVARHAIIDI
+549 RVARHNIIDT
-559 MNETISEPG
+559 MNETISEAG

-581 VDPDKIGMIIGPGG
+581 VDPDKIGLIIGPGG

-606 CEVNIEDDGT
+606 CEINIEDDGT

-622 NPEGMKVAIEEIEG
+622 NPEGMQVAVEEIEG
-636 MTAEAEIGKI
+636 MTAEPEVGRV
-646 YHGTVVT
+646 YEGTVVSI
-653 VKDFGCFVEFLPGKD
+653 KDFGCFVEFLPGKD

-676 ANTRVNRTEDVVKEG
+676 SDKRVDKATDVVKEG
-691 EQIHVKC
+691 DRIPVK
-698 LGVDERGKVKLS
+698 LIGVDERGKVRLS
-710 RKAAMAEMNGE
+710 RKAAMI
-721 VDEAGGD
+721 D
-728 SGNNVAP
+728 SGEIEAP
-735 AREKRQVSEEEP
+735 AEDEGGNSKPEREVSDEEP
-747 EEGKLYHGTVVT
+747 EVGKLYQGTVVT
-759 IKDFGCFVEF
+759 VKEYGAFVEF

-784 SRVKNVDDIVQM
+784 ARVKNVEDIAKV
-796 GDKIWVKCLG
+796 GDKIWVKLLE

-811 KVRLSRKAAIADREA
+811 KVRLSRKAALEEREA
-826 EEGAPEED
+826 AEEEA

>member
-1 MKFLK
+1 
-6 PKAKSKMTENQV
+6 MTNDQV
-18 TAQVGDKEITIGSG
+18 TAKVGDKEITIGSG

-80 CGQIPGNYFRREG
+80 CGVIPGNYFRREG

-114 SKGWFN
+114 NKGWFN

-136 PDVMS
+136 PDVLS

-176 TNDELAE
+176 TNDEMAE

-208 EVDFIEALKFGQE
+208 EADFIKALKFGQE

-226 IEAQKELAKI
+226 IEAQKELAKK

-242 DISDQLFV
+242 DISEQLFV

-272 LTVAKLERERKVSAI
+272 LTVAKLEREKKVSAI

-302 QVTDSVVEQ
+302 DVTGPVVDQ

-322 GLILD
+322 GLILE

-337 DELRAIQC
+337 DALRPVQC

-365 ALVTTTLGTTDAT
+365 ALVTTTLGTTDDA
-378 QRFDNYTG
+378 QRFDSYTG
-386 GPDSKQF
+386 GPDRKQF
-393 ILHYNFPNYSVG
+393 LLHYNFPNYSVG

-437 YPYAVRQI
+437 YPYAVRLI

-460 CGGSLSLLDAGV
+460 CGGSLALMNAGV
-472 EMKGACAG
+472 GMKGACAG
-480 ISIGICTQLDD
+480 ISIGICTDLDD
-491 NDKIE
+491 DGKIIDHQ
-496 KYRILTD
+496 ILTD

-538 MNIMEEAIEAA
+538 MSIMEEAIEAA
-549 RVARHAIIDI
+549 RVARHNIIDT
-559 MNETISEPG
+559 MNETISEAG

-581 VDPDKIGMIIGPGG
+581 VDPDKIGLIIGPGG

-606 CEVNIEDDGT
+606 CEINIEDDGT

-622 NPEGMKVAIEEIEG
+622 NPEGMQVAVEEIEG
-636 MTAEAEIGKI
+636 MTAEPEVGRV
-646 YHGTVVT
+646 YEGTVVSI
-653 VKDFGCFVEFLPGKD
+653 KDFGCFVEFLPGKD

-676 ANTRVNRTEDVVKEG
+676 SDKRVDKATDVVKEG
-691 EQIHVKC
+691 DRIPVK
-698 LGVDERGKVKLS
+698 LIGVDERGKVRLS
-710 RKAAMAEMNGE
+710 RKAAM
-721 VDEAGGD
+721 VD
-728 SGNNVAP
+728 SGEIEAP
-735 AREKRQVSEEEP
+735 AEDEGSNNSKPEREVSDEEP
-747 EEGKLYHGTVVT
+747 EVGKLYQGTVVT
-759 IKDFGCFVEF
+759 VKEYGAFVEF

-776 CHVSELAT
+776 CHVSELA
-784 SRVKNVDDIVQM
+784 SARVKNVEDIAKV
-796 GDKIWVKCLG
+796 GDKIWVKLLE
-806 IDERG
+806 IDDRG
-811 KVRLSRKAAIADREA
+811 KVRLSRKAALEEREA
-826 EEGAPEED
+826 AEEEA

>member
-1 MKFLK
+1 
-6 PKAKSKMTENQV
+6 MTNDQV
-18 TAQVGDKEITIGSG
+18 TAKVGDKEITIGSG

-53 AVVAATKGR
+53 AVVAATKSR

-80 CGQIPGNYFRREG
+80 CGVIPGNYFRREG

-114 SKGWFN
+114 NKGWFN

-136 PDVMS
+136 PDVLS

-176 TNDELAE
+176 TNDEMAE

-208 EVDFIEALKFGQE
+208 EADFIKALKFGQE
-221 CCVPQ
+221 CCIPQ
-226 IEAQKELAKI
+226 IEAQKELVKK

-250 VPPAIFEKAEEL
+250 VPPAIFDKAEEL

-272 LTVAKLERERKVSAI
+272 LTVAKLEREHKVSAI
-287 KDEVATKLR
+287 KDEVAAKLR

-302 QVTDSVVEQ
+302 KVTGPVVDQ

-322 GLILD
+322 GLILE

-337 DELRAIQC
+337 DTLRPVQC

-365 ALVTTTLGTTDAT
+365 ALVTTTLGTTDDA
-378 QRFDNYTG
+378 QRFDSCTG
-386 GPDSKQF
+386 GPDRKQF
-393 ILHYNFPNYSVG
+393 LLHYNFPNYSVG

-437 YPYAVRQI
+437 YPYAVRLI

-460 CGGSLSLLDAGV
+460 CGGSLALMNAGV

-480 ISIGICTQLDD
+480 ISIGICTDLDD
-491 NDKIE
+491 DGKITDH
-496 KYRILTD
+496 RILTD

-538 MNIMEEAIEAA
+538 MDIMEEAIEAA
-549 RVARHAIIDI
+549 RVARHNIIDT
-559 MNETISEPG
+559 MNETISEAG

-581 VDPDKIGMIIGPGG
+581 VDPDKIGLIIGPGG

-606 CEVNIEDDGT
+606 CEINIEDDGT

-622 NPEGMKVAIEEIEG
+622 NPEGMQVAVEEIEG
-636 MTAEAEIGKI
+636 MTAEPEVGRV
-646 YHGTVVT
+646 YEGTVVSI
-653 VKDFGCFVEFLPGKD
+653 KDFGCFVEFLPGKD

-676 ANTRVNRTEDVVKEG
+676 SDKRVDKATDVVKEG
-691 EQIHVKC
+691 DRIPVK
-698 LGVDERGKVKLS
+698 LIGVDERGKVRLS
-710 RKAAMAEMNGE
+710 RKAAM
-721 VDEAGGD
+721 VD
-728 SGNNVAP
+728 SGEIEAP
-735 AREKRQVSEEEP
+735 AEDEGSNNSKPEREVSDEEP
-747 EEGKLYHGTVVT
+747 EVGKLYQGTVVT
-759 IKDFGCFVEF
+759 VKEYGAFVEF

-776 CHVSELAT
+776 CHVSELA
-784 SRVKNVDDIVQM
+784 SARVKNVEDIAKV
-796 GDKIWVKCLG
+796 GDKIWVKLLE

-811 KVRLSRKAAIADREA
+811 KVRLSRKAALEEREA
-826 EEGAPEED
+826 AEEEA

>member
-1 MKFLK
+1 
-6 PKAKSKMTENQV
+6 MTNDQV
-18 TAQVGDKEITIGSG
+18 TAKVGDKEITIGSG

-80 CGQIPGNYFRREG
+80 CGVIPGNYFRREG

-114 SKGWFN
+114 NKGWFN

-136 PDVMS
+136 PDVLS

-163 RVARIDGKFVANP
+163 RVARIEGKFVANP
-176 TNDELAE
+176 TNDEMAE

-208 EVDFIEALKFGQE
+208 EADFIKALKFGQE

-226 IEAQKELAKI
+226 IEAQKELAKK

-272 LTVAKLERERKVSAI
+272 LTVAKLEREKKVSAI
-287 KDEVATKLR
+287 KDEVAAKLR

-302 QVTDSVVEQ
+302 EVTGPVVDQ

-322 GLILD
+322 GLILE

-337 DELRAIQC
+337 DALRPVQC

-365 ALVTTTLGTTDAT
+365 ALVTTTLGTTDDA
-378 QRFDNYTG
+378 QRFDSYTG
-386 GPDSKQF
+386 GPDRKQF
-393 ILHYNFPNYSVG
+393 LLHYNFPNYSVG

-437 YPYAVRQI
+437 YPYAVRLI

-460 CGGSLSLLDAGV
+460 CGGSLALMNAGV

-480 ISIGICTQLDD
+480 ISIGICTDLDD
-491 NDKIE
+491 DGKITDHQ
-496 KYRILTD
+496 ILTD

-549 RVARHAIIDI
+549 RVARHNIIDT
-559 MNETISEPG
+559 MNETISEAG

-581 VDPDKIGMIIGPGG
+581 VDPDKIGLIIGPGG

-606 CEVNIEDDGT
+606 CEINIEDDGT

-622 NPEGMKVAIEEIEG
+622 NPEGMQVAVEEIEG
-636 MTAEAEIGKI
+636 MTAEPEVGRV
-646 YHGTVVT
+646 YEGTVVSI
-653 VKDFGCFVEFLPGKD
+653 KDFGCFVEFLPGKD

-676 ANTRVNRTEDVVKEG
+676 SDKRVDKATDVVKEG
-691 EQIHVKC
+691 DRIPVK
-698 LGVDERGKVKLS
+698 LIGVDERGKVRLS
-710 RKAAMAEMNGE
+710 RKAAMI
-721 VDEAGGD
+721 D
-728 SGNNVAP
+728 SGEIEAP
-735 AREKRQVSEEEP
+735 AEDEGGNSKPEREVSDEEP
-747 EEGKLYHGTVVT
+747 EVGKLYQGTVVT
-759 IKDFGCFVEF
+759 VKEYGAFVEF

-776 CHVSELAT
+776 CHVSELA
-784 SRVKNVDDIVQM
+784 SARVKNVEDIAKV
-796 GDKIWVKCLG
+796 GDKIWVKLLE

-811 KVRLSRKAAIADREA
+811 KVRLSRKAALEEREA
-826 EEGAPEED
+826 AEEEA

>member
-1 MKFLK
+1 
-6 PKAKSKMTENQV
+6 MTEHQV

-32 HITKQADGTVTV
+32 HIAKQADGTVTV
-44 QMGETIVMT
+44 QMGETIVMS
-53 AVVAATKGR
+53 AVVADTKGR

-114 SKGWFN
+114 TKDWFN

-163 RVARIDGKFVANP
+163 RVGRIDGKFVANP
-176 TNDELAE
+176 THEEQAA

-202 SADQIT
+202 CAEQIT
-208 EVDFIEALKFGQE
+208 DEDFIAALKFGQE
-221 CCVPQ
+221 CCIPQ
-226 IEAQKELAKI
+226 IAAQKELQAK

-242 DISDQLFV
+242 DISDQIKGV
-250 VPPAIFEKAEEL
+250 DDEIFAKAEEL

-272 LTVAKLERERKVSAI
+272 LTVKKLERERAVGAI
-287 KDEVATKLR
+287 RDEVGDKLR
-296 EEFGED
+296 EEFGEEK
-302 QVTDSVVEQ
+302 VTDSVIGQ

-322 GLILD
+322 GLILNE
-327 KGKRLDGRSL
+327 GKRLDGRGIG
-337 DELRAIQC
+337 ELRKITC

-365 ALVTTTLGTTDAT
+365 ALVLTTLGTTDDS

-386 GPDSKQF
+386 GEDSKQY
-393 ILHYNFPNYSVG
+393 IMHYNFPNYSVG

-419 HGALAERSLLP
+419 HGALAERSILP
-430 MLPMDDN
+430 IIPIDDN
-437 YPYAVRQI
+437 YPYAVRQVS
-445 AEILESNGSSSMASV
+445 EILESNGSSSMATV
-460 CGGSLSLLDAGV
+460 CGGSLSLMNAGIEV
-472 EMKGACAG
+472 KGACAG
-480 ISIGICTQLDD
+480 ISIGICTELDE
-491 NDKIE
+491 NEKIVNH
-496 KYRILTD
+496 KILTD

-516 KIAGSKE
+516 KIAGTKE

-538 MNIMEEAIEAA
+538 MAIMEEAIQAA
-549 RVARHAIIDI
+549 KKARGEIIDI

-606 CEVNIEDDGT
+606 CEINIEDDGT

-622 NPEGMKVAIEEIEG
+622 NPEGMQVAIEEIEG

-646 YHGTVVT
+646 YNGTVVT
-653 VKDFGCFVEFLPGKD
+653 IKDFGCFVEFLPGKD

-676 ANTRVNRTEDVVKEG
+676 ANERVNRTEDIVKEG
-691 EQIHVKC
+691 DRIHVKC
-698 LGVDERGKVKLS
+698 LGVDERGKVRLS
-710 RKAAMAEMNGE
+710 RKAALAEMNGE
-721 VDEAGGD
+721 DVSDD
-728 SGNNVAP
+728 SSSYDDTPP
-735 AREKRQVSEEEP
+735 AREEREVSEEEP

-759 IKDFGCFVEF
+759 IKEFGCFVEF

-776 CHVSELAT
+776 CHISELADF
-784 SRVKNVDDIVQM
+784 RVKKVEDLVKE

-806 IDERG
+806 VDERG
-811 KVRLSRKAAIADREA
+811 KVRLSRKAANADREA
-826 EEGAPEED
+826 EEADTEEVEA

>member
-1 MKFLK
+1 MIEHK
-6 PKAKSKMTENQV
+6 V
-18 TAQVGDKEITIGSG
+18 TAPVGDKEISIGSG
-32 HITKQADGTVTV
+32 NITKQADGTVTV

-62 DGQDWFPLQVDY
+62 EGQDWFPLQVDY

-163 RVARIDGKFVANP
+163 RVGRVDGKFVANP
-176 TNDELAE
+176 TNDEMAQ

-208 EVDFIEALKFGQE
+208 EADFIEALKFGQE
-221 CCVPQ
+221 CCIPQ
-226 IEAQKELAKI
+226 IAAQKELAAK
-236 CGKEKR
+236 CGKKKR

-250 VPPAIFEKAEEL
+250 VPPAIFEKAEAL

-272 LTVAKLERERKVSAI
+272 LTVAKLERERKVSNI
-287 KDEVATKLR
+287 KDEVAAKLR

-302 QVTDSVVEQ
+302 EVTDPVVEQ

-322 GLILD
+322 GLILEQ
-327 KGKRLDGRSL
+327 GKRLDGRTL
-337 DELRAIQC
+337 DQLRAIEC
-345 EVGVLPR
+345 KVGVLPR

-365 ALVTTTLGTTDAT
+365 ALVTTTLGTTDDA
-378 QRFDNYTG
+378 QRFDSYTG
-386 GPDSKQF
+386 GPDRKQY

-460 CGGSLSLLDAGV
+460 CGGSLSLMNAGI

-480 ISIGICTQLDD
+480 ISIGICTKLDE
-491 NDKIE
+491 NDKIVDH
-496 KYRILTD
+496 RILTD

-516 KIAGSKE
+516 KIAGSKD

-538 MNIMEEAIEAA
+538 MSIMEEAIEAA
-549 RVARHAIIDI
+549 RVARHAIIDT
-559 MNETISEPG
+559 MNETISEAG

-574 PRITQLK
+574 PRIQQLK
-581 VDPDKIGMIIGPGG
+581 IDPEKIGLIIGPGG

-606 CEVNIEDDGT
+606 CEINIEDDGT

-622 NPEGMKVAIEEIEG
+622 NPEGMQVAVEEIEG
-636 MTAEAEIGKI
+636 MTAEAEVGKI
-646 YHGTVVT
+646 YSGSVV
-653 VKDFGCFVEFLPGKD
+653 
-668 GLCHISEL
+668 S
-676 ANTRVNRTEDVVKEG
+676 
-691 EQIHVKC
+691 
-698 LGVDERGKVKLS
+698 
-710 RKAAMAEMNGE
+710 
-721 VDEAGGD
+721 
-728 SGNNVAP
+728 
-735 AREKRQVSEEEP
+735 
-747 EEGKLYHGTVVT
+747 

-776 CHVSELAT
+776 CHISELAPQ
-784 SRVKNVDDIVQM
+784 RVDKTEDVVKE
-796 GDKIWVKCLG
+796 GDVIKVKCLG
-806 IDERG
+806 VDERG
-811 KVRLSRKAAIADREA
+811 KVRLSRKAALIELGEA
-826 EEGAPEED
+826 EEVEEEDSRPAREEREVSDEEPEEGKTYQGTVVTIKDYGCFVEFLPGRDGLVHVSELANSRVKNVKDIVKVGDTIKVKCLGVDERGKVRLSRKAVLADLEAEEEGDEEATPA